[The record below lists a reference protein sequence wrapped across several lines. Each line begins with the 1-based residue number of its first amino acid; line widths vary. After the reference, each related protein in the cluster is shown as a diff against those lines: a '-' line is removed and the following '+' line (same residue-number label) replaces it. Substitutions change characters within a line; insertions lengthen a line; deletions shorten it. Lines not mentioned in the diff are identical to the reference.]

1 MELRRVYIEAAS
13 AIVCKRLQKGRF
25 GDQRKALR
33 RLQTPRRPRRARLGH
48 TSRDHTP
55 PSPTAMD
62 GYHASAASQPSMS
75 LSDILQQSR
84 KLTNQLARD
93 SDLPAIQLGIDQIE
107 SQSRKLVSKN
117 VRSGNPSADARAYV
131 PTVLYMC

>member
-1 MELRRVYIEAAS
+1 MEGLPTSLGAS
-13 AIVCKRLQKGRF
+13 STL
-25 GDQRKALR
+25 
-33 RLQTPRRPRRARLGH
+33 
-48 TSRDHTP
+48 
-55 PSPTAMD
+55 
-62 GYHASAASQPSMS
+62 PSMS

-84 KLTNQLARD
+84 KLTNQLGRD

>member
-1 MELRRVYIEAAS
+1 MEAAGHS
-13 AIVCKRLQKGRF
+13 
-25 GDQRKALR
+25 
-33 RLQTPRRPRRARLGH
+33 TLGA
-48 TSRDHTP
+48 
-55 PSPTAMD
+55 TA
-62 GYHASAASQPSMS
+62 QPAPS

-93 SDLPAIQLGIDQIE
+93 SDLPSIQLGIDQIE

>member
-1 MELRRVYIEAAS
+1 
-13 AIVCKRLQKGRF
+13 
-25 GDQRKALR
+25 
-33 RLQTPRRPRRARLGH
+33 
-48 TSRDHTP
+48 
-55 PSPTAMD
+55 MD